1 MKRGYPQSAGAGR
14 TTQRAGF
21 GGFGGQFSSSSL
33 SYLAEPPSFAAVTDP
48 NVVVSLKNVLKKDST
63 TKTKALDELL
73 AYVQANPHDK
83 HGGVEDALLDVWT
96 QLYPRASIDNARR
109 VREQSHHLQL
119 ELMKSARKRMERH
132 IPKVVGAWL
141 AGLYDRDRAVARAAS
156 DGLGSFLTS
165 PEKADAFWKK
175 CQPQI
180 LAFALEAIQENE
192 ESLSD
197 GRSTTKEDAETKYFR
212 VVNASLSLV
221 LRLLQRM
228 DDSDM
233 GRCRDSYDEYF
244 GGDYVW
250 KSITIADPSVRR
262 STCQL
267 LVLCLDRKLPYADSV
282 ECRQAMVTGGLKTSQ
297 NGSANEYVTA
307 LAKLTKGH
315 PDIWEASAK
324 SKKSPTTRLYAFIA
338 KGSQGSRAN
347 FWESLDALLSV
358 LPRSV
363 VTQESESQ
371 LLESLRSGLEHREE
385 PRSNAQLGWKCYA
398 NAVQRA
404 LRSLD
409 EADAQALAKAQA
421 FPLFEKFMFPPSG
434 RSSTLDLATL
444 GDIYGAVA
452 SSSPAVASVVEEE
465 LTQLSATM
473 CTHLSGSLPGVSKEY
488 QTSQEK
494 VGEEGRRWFQLVK
507 ELHQRS
513 KTDSLPEPADQ
524 PSFDI
529 ISQCVSLLES
539 RNMKPFGA
547 ARTLEE
553 ALRCVPHLFSGD
565 AGVRISNFLLGAAED
580 YMDKLI
586 ESSSAPILLNCLDL
600 SSSIEKLQTLYKSTW
615 GAWVQETLSLAPSD
629 KRNEVL
635 AGLISQKA
643 AAGFALSNQA
653 VQTQIL
659 QQATAAADG
668 ADGSK
673 SLLAAAVNSGTLS
686 RDSLLTLA
694 RHAVD
699 VLQQKPGE
707 GPLDILAI
715 IASGNPKLLSEDD
728 DLHTSLVAVLLSLS
742 ELDGNASVSGK
753 AAKVRSLM
761 DQHIDGK
768 LPVVGIIL
776 SNLERATPQSLDI
789 ETLVKQAK
797 EASST
802 AVSLEDLLPST
813 NVWMEQLKPFFELP
827 IDPIVSI
834 SSPIGGATMLAK
846 STSTLSK
853 KALRVPRDRRG
864 RSVPA
869 RMAIYLSLLTAEGI
883 DLATLPSQFLV
894 ELLCL
899 QCITVQLISDQITL
913 TDTNGLFS
921 DLDGEESMREAETV
935 ISSLRSFLNKYTAEK
950 EWWVA
955 GEGNSETEMI
965 RELASLLVQ
974 QSKSLST
981 SAVYSARA
989 LSELFQATAEA
1000 QGLSSSLEEHFVKS
1014 EYLKST
1020 PDTVL
1025 VSAAI
1030 LAGFGE
1036 PLQASKQINNFCN
1049 RLVSDV
1055 AGASADGERTKS
1067 ILSLL
1072 TLCSRLYESGEL
1084 PVVNNRI
1091 VFAVR
1096 QITSWFEEPELLDA
1110 QTSAEICRALAC
1122 LLPCMKDVYGSY
1134 WEKTLTFCLDTWHN
1148 GSAYSLDNVLPL
1160 AHASLKLGRVLE
1172 TIPEPNDDLEDALKD
1187 FASKKPAALLDLLK
1201 LFRDVDAPAAEI
1213 VTMVLS
1219 REVEKIA
1226 VRHTPDLGEIYPL
1239 VASESRGIQT
1249 AAFGLLHR
1257 AIPVQQ
1263 QQAAVDILLDKIDAR
1278 LPDEL
1283 LSLLLDAPT
1292 LESYSDESLAQF
1304 PLTIRCYLLSWKLVF
1319 DAFSGAIFK
1328 VRSDF
1333 TENLKTENYVAP
1345 LLDFMF
1351 DVLGHSAA
1359 HPLNLDKEGLLS
1371 EQIYNYDV
1379 KLADTNTEEKSM
1391 QWLLVHLYYL
1401 VLKYTPG
1408 LFRTWYMDCRSKQ
1421 TRIAVEAWTTKYY
1434 TPLIISDNLDEVQQ
1448 WADAQE
1454 APAADEQELQVR
1466 VSKAAREVTA
1476 GYEVDEAQAS
1486 IVIKV
1491 PASYPI
1497 EGVTVASLNRV
1508 AVTDRKWQSW
1518 IMTTQGVITFSNG
1531 NIIDGLQVFKRNIVG
1546 ALKGQ
1551 SECAICYSIIS
1562 ADKRMPDKRCSTCK
1576 NLFHRTCLYK
1586 WFQSS
1591 NQNTCPLCR
1600 NPIDYLGADTQKRRL
1615 NHDGFA

>member
-1 MKRGYPQSAGAGR
+1 MKRGQGRSAGGS
-14 TTQRAGF
+14 RAAFGSGF
-21 GGFGGQFSSSSL
+21 GGFGGQGSGSSL

-83 HGGVEDALLDVWT
+83 DGGVEDAILDVWT
-96 QLYPRASIDNARR
+96 QVYPRASIDNARR
-109 VREQSHHLQL
+109 VREQSHLLQL
-119 ELMKSARKRMERH
+119 ELIKSARKRMERH

-156 DGLGSFLTS
+156 EGLGSFLTS

-180 LAFALEAIQENE
+180 LAFALEAIQETE
-192 ESLSD
+192 DSLSD
-197 GRSTTKEDAETKYFR
+197 ERSTTKEDAEAKYFR
-212 VVNASLSLV
+212 VINASLSLI

-228 DDSDM
+228 NDADM
-233 GRCRDSYDEYF
+233 ERCRDSYDEYF
-244 GGDYVW
+244 ASDSVW

-282 ECRQAMVTGGLKTSQ
+282 ECRQAMITGGLKTSQ
-297 NGSANEYVTA
+297 TGSANEYVTA
-307 LAKLTKGH
+307 VAKLTKDH

-324 SKKSPTTRLYAFIA
+324 SKKSPTIRLNAFIA

-347 FWESLDALLSV
+347 FWESLDTLLSL
-358 LPRSV
+358 LPRNAVSL
-363 VTQESESQ
+363 ESESE
-371 LLESLRSGLEHREE
+371 LLNSLRSGIENREE
-385 PRSNAQLGWKCYA
+385 PRANAQLAWQCYS
-398 NAVQRA
+398 NATERA
-404 LRSLD
+404 IKSLS
-409 EADAQALAKAQA
+409 EADAQELAKKHA
-421 FPLFEKFMFPPSG
+421 FSLFENFLFPPSG
-434 RSSTLDLATL
+434 RASSIGLPTLGSIYSAIAGSST
-444 GDIYGAVA
+444 
-452 SSSPAVASVVEEE
+452 AVASVVGEE
-465 LTQLSATM
+465 LTRLSAAF

-488 QTSQEK
+488 QSSQEK
-494 VGEEGRRWFQLVK
+494 VGEEGRRWFQLAK
-507 ELHQRS
+507 ELHQGS
-513 KTDSLPEPADQ
+513 QAEKLQDLADQ
-524 PSFDI
+524 PSLNI
-529 ISQCVSLLES
+529 IAQCMSLLES

-547 ARTLEE
+547 ARTLEQ
-553 ALRCVPHLFSGD
+553 ALRSVPHLFAGD
-565 AGVRISNFLLGAAED
+565 AGVRISNFLLAAAED
-580 YMDKLI
+580 YMDKLVD
-586 ESSSAPILLNCLDL
+586 SSSAPILLTCLDL
-600 SSSIEKLQTLYKSTW
+600 SSSIDRLNTLYKSTW
-615 GAWVQETLSLAPSD
+615 SAWASETLALKPSE
-629 KRNEVL
+629 KRNELL

-643 AAGFALSNQA
+643 ASEFAQSNQK
-653 VQTQIL
+653 VQSQIL
-659 QQATAAADG
+659 EQATAAADG
-668 ADGSK
+668 AGGSK

-686 RDSLLTLA
+686 RDNLLSVA
-694 RHAVD
+694 KHAVD
-699 VLQQKPGE
+699 VLQQKPSE
-707 GPLDILAI
+707 DPLDVLAI
-715 IASGNPKLLSEDD
+715 IAGGSPKLLSEDD
-728 DLHTSLVAVLLSLS
+728 DLHTALVAVLLGLS
-742 ELDGNASVSGK
+742 ELDGNASVAGK

-761 DQHIDGK
+761 DQHTDGK

-776 SNLERATPQSLDI
+776 SNLERASPQSLDI

-827 IDPIVSI
+827 INPILSM
-834 SSPIGGATMLAK
+834 SSPIGGATVLSK
-846 STSTLSK
+846 SSPTLSK
-853 KALRVPRDRRG
+853 TTLRVPRDRRG

-883 DLATLPSQFLV
+883 DLSKLPSRFLV
-894 ELLCL
+894 ELLYL

-913 TDTNGLFS
+913 RDTNGLFFN
-921 DLDGEESMREAETV
+921 LEGEESMREADTV
-935 ISSLRSFLNKYTAEK
+935 ITSLRAFLNKYTAERD
-950 EWWVA
+950 WWMASKV
-955 GEGNSETEMI
+955 SPETEMI
-965 RELASLLVQ
+965 RELAALLIQ
-974 QSKSLST
+974 QSKSLSP

-989 LSELFQATAEA
+989 LSELLQATAEA

-1036 PLQASKQINNFCN
+1036 PLQASKQISNFLN

-1055 AGASADGERTKS
+1055 AGASVEGERTKS
-1067 ILSLL
+1067 ILALL
-1072 TLCSRLYESGEL
+1072 TLCAQLYGSGEP
-1084 PVVNNRI
+1084 PVANNRI

-1096 QITSWFEEPELLDA
+1096 QITSWFEEAELLDA
-1110 QTSAEICRALAC
+1110 QTSTEICRSLAV
-1122 LLPCMKDVYGSY
+1122 LLPCMKEVYGPY
-1134 WEKTLTFCLDTWHN
+1134 WEKTVTFCLDTWRN
-1148 GSAYSLDNVLPL
+1148 GSDAELDGILPL
-1160 AHASLKLGRVLE
+1160 VHASLKLGRVIE
-1172 TIPEPNDDLEDALKD
+1172 SISEPNDDLEDALRD
-1187 FASKKPAALLDLLK
+1187 FASDKPAALVELLK
-1201 LFRDVDAPAAEI
+1201 LLRDVDSPAAEI
-1213 VTMVLS
+1213 VTIVLS
-1219 REVEKIA
+1219 REVEKIP
-1226 VRHTPDLGEIYPL
+1226 VRQIPDLGDIYPL
-1239 VASESRGIQT
+1239 VASESRDIQT

-1263 QQAAVDILLDKIDAR
+1263 EQASVDVLLDKTDAR

-1304 PLTIRCYLLSWKLVF
+1304 PLSVRCYLLSWKLIF
-1319 DAFSGAIFK
+1319 DAFSGASFK
-1328 VRSDF
+1328 VRNDF
-1333 TENLKTENYVAP
+1333 TENLKTENYVSP
-1345 LLDFMF
+1345 LLDFLF

-1359 HPLNLDKEGLLS
+1359 HALNLDKEGLLS
-1371 EQIYNYDV
+1371 EHIYSYDV
-1379 KLADTNTEEKSM
+1379 KLADSEAEEKSM

-1408 LFRTWYMDCRSKQ
+1408 LFRTWYIDCRSKQ

-1434 TPLIISDNLDEVQQ
+1434 SPLIIGDNLDEVQK
-1448 WADAQE
+1448 WADTQE
-1454 APAADEQELQVR
+1454 APATDEQELQVK
-1466 VSKAAREVTA
+1466 VSRAAREVTA
-1476 GYEVDEAQAS
+1476 GYEVDESQAS

-1497 EGVTVASLNRV
+1497 EGVTVGSLNRV

-1562 ADKRMPDKRCSTCK
+1562 TDKRMPDKRCTTCK

-1600 NPIDYLGADTQKRRL
+1600 NPIDYLGADTQKRRQ
-1615 NHDGFA
+1615 